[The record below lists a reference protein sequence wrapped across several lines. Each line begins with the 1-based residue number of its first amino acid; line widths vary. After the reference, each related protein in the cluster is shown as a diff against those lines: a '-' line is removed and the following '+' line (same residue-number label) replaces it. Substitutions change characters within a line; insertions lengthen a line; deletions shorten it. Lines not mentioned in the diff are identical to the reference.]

1 MLQIDLLGDEGI
13 VILTPQGALESGDFE
28 RLSGVVDPYLAANGV
43 LKGLMVDAASFPGWD
58 GIGAL
63 IAHVKFVMGHHRQVE
78 RVAVVSDSEF
88 LKLAPHVAKH
98 FVAAE
103 IRQFPAGDRAGA
115 LGWLKGAVPAQP

>member
-1 MLQIDLLGDEGI
+1 MLQIDLLGDDGI
-13 VILTPQGALESGDFE
+13 VVLSPHGALESSDFE
-28 RLSGVVDPYLAANGV
+28 RLSSVVDPYIAANGA

-63 IAHVKFVMGHHRQVE
+63 ISHVKFVMGHHSKVA
-78 RVAVVSDSEF
+78 RVAVVSDSEL

-103 IRQFPAGDRAGA
+103 VRQFPSGDKAHA
-115 LGWLKGAVPAQP
+115 LGWLKGAMPAQP